1 MSQNYT
7 DIPALNE
14 SLSFTMGLAYK
25 QFRSLATSALAT
37 EFDIT
42 LEMLGALR
50 VLSHLGEVPQQA
62 VSDALHRERSVTKRL
77 IDNCIKRELITV
89 KKSEQNKKA
98 RYLVITEKG
107 QDIAQ
112 KATQCITNINHD
124 FFAPLSDEERDLLT
138 KLNKKLIRHDIL
150 VNS

>member
-50 VLSHLGEVPQQA
+50 VLGHLGEVPQQA
-62 VSDALHRERSVTKRL
+62 VSDALHREQQCQRL

-98 RYLVITEKG
+98 RYLVITEKVNY
-107 QDIAQ
+107 DIAQ
-112 KATQCITNINHD
+112 KATQCESPISITIS
-124 FFAPLSDEERDLLT
+124 FAPIKR
-138 KLNKKLIRHDIL
+138 
-150 VNS
+150 

>member
-1 MSQNYT
+1 MPQNYT
-7 DIPALNE
+7 DIPSLNK

-25 QFRSLATSALAT
+25 QFRSIATSALAT

-62 VSDALHRERSVTKRL
+62 VSDVLHRDRSVTKRL
-77 IDNCIKRELITV
+77 IDNCIKRELIAV
-89 KKSEQNKKA
+89 HKSEQNKKA
-98 RYLVITEKG
+98 RYLVITDKG
-107 QDIAQ
+107 KDIEQ
-112 KATQCITNINHD
+112 KATVCIANLNQD
-124 FFAPLSDEERDLLT
+124 FFAPLTNEERELLF
-138 KLNKKLIRHDIL
+138 KINKKLIRQDIL